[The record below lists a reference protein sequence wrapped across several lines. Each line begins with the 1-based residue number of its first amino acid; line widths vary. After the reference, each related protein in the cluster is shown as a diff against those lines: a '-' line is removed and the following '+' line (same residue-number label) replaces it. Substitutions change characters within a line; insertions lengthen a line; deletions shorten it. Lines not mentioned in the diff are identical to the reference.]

1 MTAWH
6 RISIDVHTSKLS
18 TVVDLL
24 SKEGRNLRVEDAV
37 EPAGPKKKNM
47 GLVKKAKAGEPTPMD
62 LFTSML
68 KSKNI
73 VRTQDLAEVLQKNGY
88 ALTTASPTTIKAV
101 NTGVAERIGPALFRL
116 KSA

>member
-1 MTAWH
+1 MSTWH
-6 RISIDVHTSKLS
+6 RISIDIPTSKLP

-24 SKEGRNLRVEDAV
+24 SKEGRNLRVEDAT
-37 EPAGPKKKNM
+37 EPAGSKKKNM

-62 LFTSML
+62 LFTSL
-68 KSKNI
+68 LRSKSV

-88 ALTTASPTTIKAV
+88 AITTASPTTIKAV
-101 NTGVAERIGPALFRL
+101 NTGVAERIGPALFKL